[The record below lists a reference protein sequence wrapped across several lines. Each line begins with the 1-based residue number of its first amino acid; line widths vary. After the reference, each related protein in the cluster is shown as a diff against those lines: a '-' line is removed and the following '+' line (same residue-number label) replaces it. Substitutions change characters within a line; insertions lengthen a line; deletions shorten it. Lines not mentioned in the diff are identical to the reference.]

1 MVVADKKRR
10 MTVSD
15 KKGPKKRLSF
25 FVRTRKTLLIILGSI
40 IILLIG
46 IRIALPYI
54 LLKLV
59 NKELQHIPGYSG
71 HVDDIDVA
79 LIRGA
84 YKIKNIRLEKTSGKV
99 PVPFFSSPLMDLSLQ
114 WASLFHGRIVGQI
127 EVDQPVLNF
136 VKGPTEATSQTK
148 IDSSW
153 TDVVK
158 KLMPLKL
165 NKFEIVEGQI
175 HYRDFHSK
183 PAFDIYTKQVHIL
196 AENLNNAEKN
206 KELLPSTV
214 TASADV
220 YGGKATATM
229 KMDALAKTPTF
240 DGKAKLEGLDLA
252 KLNNFIDAFAKFNIK
267 SGEIS
272 IYTEAA
278 AKQGRITG
286 YTKPIIKNLKVVNWE
301 KDKDK
306 QLKIAYEAV
315 VGAIAWVF
323 KNHNKEQLATRVEF
337 EGNIKKP
344 DISIWELI
352 GQVLKNAFIQALYPS
367 LENSVSINSL
377 GKDSK
382 NAELH
387 KAIEGSGGGIIK
399 NKTES
404 KKSKKE
410 MQKEKGSEK
419 KEAEGKKKKD
429 EDRKEKSASE

>member
-1 MVVADKKRR
+1 MKN
-10 MTVSD
+10 
-15 KKGPKKRLSF
+15 RLSV
-25 FVRTRKTLLIILGSI
+25 FVKTRKTLVIVLGSLLL
-40 IILLIG
+40 LLIA

-59 NKELQHIPGYSG
+59 NKELQNIPGYTG
-71 HVDDIDVA
+71 HVEDIDVA

-84 YKIKNIRLEKTSGKV
+84 YKIKEIKLEKTGGKI
-99 PVPFFSSPLMDLSLQ
+99 PVPFFSAPLIDLSIQ
-114 WASLFHGRIVGQI
+114 WESLFHGRIVGEI

-183 PAFDIYTKQVHIL
+183 PTFDIFTKEVHIL
-196 AENLNNAEKN
+196 AENLSNAEKN
-206 KELLPSTV
+206 KELLPSTI

-220 YGGKATATM
+220 YGGRATASM

-240 DGKAKLEGLDLA
+240 DGNAKLEGLNLA
-252 KLNNFIDAFAKFNIK
+252 NLNNFIDAFAKFDIK

-278 AKQGRITG
+278 AKNGRITG
-286 YTKPIIKNLKVVNWE
+286 YTKPIIKHLKVVNWE

-306 QLKIAYEAV
+306 PLKIAYEAV
-315 VGAIAWVF
+315 VEAVAWVF
-323 KNHNKEQLATRVEF
+323 KNHNKEQLATKVEF

-344 DISIWELI
+344 NIDIWELI

-367 LENSVSINSL
+367 LENSVSIGSL
-377 GKDSK
+377 SK
-382 NAELH
+382 GGNDKVLQSE
-387 KAIEGSGGGIIK
+387 ISTSGGGTIK
-399 NKTES
+399 NKTEE

-410 MQKEKGSEK
+410 L
-419 KEAEGKKKKD
+419 
-429 EDRKEKSASE
+429 RKEKRAKKKADKEKAKEKKKQEEAKKDKK

>member
-1 MVVADKKRR
+1 MKK
-10 MTVSD
+10 S
-15 KKGPKKRLSF
+15 LSV
-25 FVRTRKTLLIILGSI
+25 FVKTRKTLLIVLGSI
-40 IILLIG
+40 LILLIAA
-46 IRIALPYI
+46 RIALPYI
-54 LLKLV
+54 LLRLV
-59 NKELQHIPGYSG
+59 NKELQTLHGYTG

-84 YKIKNIRLEKTSGKV
+84 YKIKSIKLEKTGGKV
-99 PVPFFSSPLMDLSLQ
+99 PVPFFSAPLIDLSLQ
-114 WASLFHGRIVGQI
+114 WEALFHGRIVGKI

-136 VKGPTEATSQTK
+136 VKGPTEATSQTQ

-183 PAFDIYTKQVHIL
+183 PTFDIYTKQVHIL

-206 KELLPSTV
+206 KELLPSTI

-220 YGGKATATM
+220 YGGKATASM

-240 DGKAKLEGLDLA
+240 DGKAKLEGLNLA
-252 KLNNFIDAFAKFNIK
+252 NLNNFIDAFAKFDIK

-278 AKQGRITG
+278 AKEGKITG
-286 YTKPIIKNLKVVNWE
+286 YTKPIIKHLKVLNWE

-306 QLKIAYEAV
+306 PVKIVYEAV
-315 VGAIAWVF
+315 VEAVAWVF
-323 KNHNKEQLATRVEF
+323 KNHNKEQLATKVEF
-337 EGNIKKP
+337 EGNIKNP
-344 DISIWELI
+344 NIDIWYLI
-352 GQVLKNAFIQALYPS
+352 GQVLRNAFIQALYPS
-367 LENSVSINSL
+367 LENSININSV
-377 GKDSK
+377 GGDKKDSPLK
-382 NAELH
+382 QE
-387 KAIEGSGGGIIK
+387 ISSSGGGVIK
-399 NKTES
+399 NKPEE

-410 MQKEKGSEK
+410 L
-419 KEAEGKKKKD
+419 
-429 EDRKEKSASE
+429 RKEKRAKKKADKENAKDKEKKKAGAEQK

>member
-1 MVVADKKRR
+1 MKK
-10 MTVSD
+10 
-15 KKGPKKRLSF
+15 KLST
-25 FVRTRKTLLIILGSI
+25 FVKTRKTLVIVLGSI
-40 IILLIG
+40 LLLLIAL
-46 IRIALPYI
+46 RIALPYI

-59 NKELQHIPGYSG
+59 NKELQNIPGYTG

-84 YKIKNIRLEKTSGKV
+84 YKIKSMKLEKTGGKI
-99 PVPFFSSPLMDLSLQ
+99 PVPFFSAPLIDLSLQ
-114 WASLFHGRIVGQI
+114 WESLFHGRIVGKI

-148 IDSSW
+148 IDKSW

-183 PAFDIYTKQVHIL
+183 PAFDIYTTQVHIL

-206 KELLPSTV
+206 KELLPSTIV
-214 TASADV
+214 ASADV
-220 YGGKATATM
+220 YGGKATASM

-240 DGKAKLEGLDLA
+240 DGKAKLEGLNLA
-252 KLNNFIDAFAKFNIK
+252 NLNNFIDAFAKFDIK

-278 AKQGRITG
+278 AKDGKITG

-301 KDKDK
+301 KDKEK
-306 QLKIAYEAV
+306 PLKIAYETV
-315 VGAIAWVF
+315 VEVVAWIF
-323 KNHNKEQLATRVEF
+323 KNHNKEQLATKVDF

-344 DISIWELI
+344 DIDIWELI
-352 GQVLKNAFIQALYPS
+352 GQILKNAFIQALYLS
-367 LENSVSINSL
+367 LENSVNIGQL
-377 GKDSK
+377 GKGESKDSPMK
-382 NAELH
+382 TEMEN
-387 KAIEGSGGGIIK
+387 KGGIIK
-399 NKTES
+399 NKPEQ
-404 KKSKKE
+404 KKTKKQLRQE
-410 MQKEKGSEK
+410 KRAKKKADKAKEKAEK
-419 KEAEGKKKKD
+419 EKKKK
-429 EDRKEKSASE
+429 EEQKSNQT

>member
-1 MVVADKKRR
+1 MKKKLPVFVKKR
-10 MTVSD
+10 
-15 KKGPKKRLSF
+15 KKLMI
-25 FVRTRKTLLIILGSI
+25 VLGSV
-40 IILLIG
+40 LVFLIAL
-46 IRIALPYI
+46 RIALPYI
-54 LLKLV
+54 LLRLV
-59 NKELQHIPGYSG
+59 NKELQSLHGYTG

-84 YKIKNIRLEKTSGKV
+84 YKIKSIKLEKTGGKV
-99 PVPFFSSPLMDLSLQ
+99 PVPFFSAPLIDLSLQ
-114 WASLFHGRIVGQI
+114 WESLFHGRIVGKI
-127 EVDQPVLNF
+127 EVDQPILNF
-136 VKGPTEATSQTK
+136 VKGPTEETSQTK

-183 PAFDIYTKQVHIL
+183 PTFDIYTNQVHIL

-206 KELLPSTV
+206 KELLPSTI

-220 YGGKATATM
+220 YGGKATASM

-240 DGKAKLEGLDLA
+240 EGKAKLEGLNLA
-252 KLNNFIDAFAKFNIK
+252 NLNNFIDAFAKFDIK
-267 SGEIS
+267 AGEIS

-278 AKQGRITG
+278 AKDGRITG
-286 YTKPIIKNLKVVNWE
+286 YTKPIIKNLKVLNWE

-306 QLKIAYEAV
+306 PVKIVYEAV
-315 VGAIAWVF
+315 VEAVAWVF
-323 KNHNKEQLATRVEF
+323 KNHNKEQLATKVEF

-344 DISIWELI
+344 DIDIWYLI

-367 LENSVSINSL
+367 LENSININSV
-377 GKDSK
+377 GGDDAK
-382 NAELH
+382 NSPLKKE
-387 KAIEGSGGGIIK
+387 ISNSGGGVIK
-399 NKTES
+399 NKTEE

-410 MQKEKGSEK
+410 L
-419 KEAEGKKKKD
+419 
-429 EDRKEKSASE
+429 RKEKRAKKKADKKKAKEAKS

>member
-1 MVVADKKRR
+1 MKKR
-10 MTVSD
+10 VSV
-15 KKGPKKRLSF
+15 KNRVSV
-25 FVRTRKTLLIILGSI
+25 FVKTRKTLIIVLGSI
-40 IILLIG
+40 LLLLVA

-54 LLKLV
+54 LLKQV
-59 NKELQHIPGYSG
+59 NKELQHIPGYTG

-84 YKIKNIRLEKTSGKV
+84 YKIKMIKLEKTGGKI
-99 PVPFFSSPLMDLSLQ
+99 PVPFFSAPLIDLSIQ
-114 WASLFHGRIVGQI
+114 WESLFHGRIVGEI

-148 IDSSW
+148 IDSGW

-183 PAFDIYTKQVHIL
+183 PAFDIFTKQVHIL

-206 KELLPSTV
+206 KELLPSTI

-240 DGKAKLEGLDLA
+240 DGNAKLEGMNLA
-252 KLNNFIDAFAKFNIK
+252 SLNNFIDAFAKFDIK

-278 AKQGRITG
+278 AKDGKITG
-286 YTKPIIKNLKVVNWE
+286 YTKPIIKNLKVLNWE

-306 QLKIAYEAV
+306 PLKIAYEAV
-315 VGAIAWVF
+315 VEAIAWIF
-323 KNHNKEQLATRVEF
+323 KNHNKEQLATKVEF
-337 EGNIKKP
+337 EGNIKNP
-344 DISIWELI
+344 NIDIWDLI

-367 LENSVSINSL
+367 LENSVNIGL
-377 GKDSK
+377 VGKGDKDSGLK
-382 NAELH
+382 SGVAN
-387 KAIEGSGGGIIK
+387 SGGGIIK
-399 NKTES
+399 NKPEA

-410 MQKEKGSEK
+410 I
-419 KEAEGKKKKD
+419 
-429 EDRKEKSASE
+429 RKEKRAKKKADKEKAKEKEK

>member
-1 MVVADKKRR
+1 MKKISHKRKVVFI
-10 MTVSD
+10 VF
-15 KKGPKKRLSF
+15 GGVLL
-25 FVRTRKTLLIILGSI
+25 LLIAL
-40 IILLIG
+40 
-46 IRIALPYI
+46 RIALPYI
-54 LLKLV
+54 LLRLV
-59 NKELQHIPGYSG
+59 NKELTHIPGYTG

-84 YKIKNIRLEKTSGKV
+84 YKIKSIKLEKTGGKV
-99 PVPFFSSPLMDLSLQ
+99 PVPFFSAPLIDLSLQ
-114 WASLFHGRIVGQI
+114 WESLFHGRIVGKI
-127 EVDQPVLNF
+127 EVDQPILNF

-183 PAFDIYTKQVHIL
+183 PTFDIFTKQVHIL

-206 KELLPSTV
+206 KEVLPSTI

-240 DGKAKLEGLDLA
+240 DGNVKLEGLNMA
-252 KLNNFIDAFAKFNIK
+252 NLNNFIDAFAKFDIK

-278 AKQGRITG
+278 AKDGKITG
-286 YTKPIIKNLKVVNWE
+286 YTKPIIKNLKVLNWE
-301 KDKDK
+301 KDKEK
-306 QLKIAYEAV
+306 PLKIAYEAV
-315 VGAIAWVF
+315 VEAISWVF
-323 KNHNKEQLATRVEF
+323 KNHNEEQLATRVEF
-337 EGNIKKP
+337 EGNIKNP
-344 DISIWELI
+344 NIDIWELI

-367 LENSVSINSL
+367 FENSVSLNSL
-377 GKDSK
+377 NGKK
-382 NAELH
+382 NESASALDRTLQKSNKEMGV
-387 KAIEGSGGGIIK
+387 KAKPKEK
-399 NKTES
+399 E
-404 KKSKKE
+404 KSKKE
-410 MQKEKGSEK
+410 LKKEK
-419 KEAEGKKKKD
+419 KEKKKAAK
-429 EDRKEKSASE
+429 EEKKEKQNT